1 MERFLESSWD
11 FPRKTVV
18 SHMFCCSVAT
28 NLQVWCQGARL
39 PGKVHRQHACGWNG
53 MVGETTQMMN
63 IHRSSQKT
71 SQMCFLTKN
80 TLKKKHDIN
89 KVMPALLASCF
100 LGLQQFKS
108 LVSTDAAHDIRHYMA
123 LFAKGCGDCC
133 SATATGKSNY
143 TCASPQETYKFFAVI
158 QASICPTSESL
169 LSGSDHCV
177 F

>member
-1 MERFLESSWD
+1 
-11 FPRKTVV
+11 
-18 SHMFCCSVAT
+18 
-28 NLQVWCQGARL
+28 
-39 PGKVHRQHACGWNG
+39 

-133 SATATGKSNY
+133 SATATGKSNS
-143 TCASPQETYKFFAVI
+143 TCASSQETGLCTDLLGNAVNSCKFFAVI
-158 QASICPTSESL
+158 QAFVQH
-169 LSGSDHCV
+169 LSPCFQGLTIVSSNIP
-177 F
+177 